1 MDWYIQASGRRSVGR
16 GAADVGTAPLSGE
29 SKAWETPPDEPG
41 SSGGVRPRARRAWEA
56 LAWAAGAAGLLL
68 VLLRVSMTVSPPAD
82 AASPCS
88 GTWRPLP
95 TDLQSSPANTAPAKL
110 ARQKNSIIG

>member
-1 MDWYIQASGRRSVGR
+1 MDWYMQASERRSVSR
-16 GAADVGTAPLSGE
+16 DAADVGTAPLSGE
-29 SKAWETPPDEPG
+29 GKASETPPDQPG

-82 AASPCS
+82 AASIA
-88 GTWRPLP
+88 
-95 TDLQSSPANTAPAKL
+95 LQAKDML
-110 ARQKNSIIG
+110 HGNVLLHGWLTGDVTF